1 MKKFVPILLAVLLA
15 LSAAGCKGGTSP
27 SSASG
32 TASSAGS
39 SAGASGESSAS
50 SASANSAV
58 ASAAASQAAT
68 TPAKQNA
75 DDKDYS
81 IKSEKYENDLK
92 KPTVVAGYPQ
102 LAKNGT
108 DFGAV
113 NNLLKTTALQTIT
126 AKGSSLTKMRV
137 SDYVMFR
144 GKDFLSVV
152 FKESYTIGGA
162 SSSGI
167 RVVNYDLKNSKALS
181 AGDMVTE
188 NNALVSALRAAVQ
201 KKLGQRDAAAVTDD
215 MLRAGI
221 KNGLFYVDRIG
232 IGFYIPDPQKQGD
245 FVQLSVK
252 YEDTSSFRTGNA
264 AWKYLVG

>member
-15 LSAAGCKGGTSP
+15 LSTAGCKGGTP
-27 SSASG
+27 SSSSSTG

-39 SAGASGESSAS
+39 SAGSAAGASSGSSAS
-50 SASANSAV
+50 SAA

-81 IKSEKYENDLK
+81 IKSEKYENTLK

-137 SDYVMFR
+137 SNYVMFR

-152 FKESYTIGGA
+152 YKESYTVGGA
-162 SSSGI
+162 SSTGI
-167 RVVNYDLKNSKALS
+167 RVVNYDLKNNKALS
-181 AGDMVTE
+181 AGDMVTD

-221 KNGLFYVDRIG
+221 KKGLFYVDRIG
-232 IGFYIPDPQKQGD
+232 IGFYIPDPQKQGN
-245 FVQLSVK
+245 FIQLSVK

>member
-1 MKKFVPILLAVLLA
+1 MKKLVPILLAVLLA
-15 LSAAGCKGGTSP
+15 LSAAGCNGGTP
-27 SSASG
+27 SASSSTG

-39 SAGASGESSAS
+39 SAGSAAGASSGSSAS
-50 SASANSAV
+50 SAA

-108 DFGAV
+108 DYGEV

-137 SDYVMFR
+137 SNYVMFR

-152 FKESYTIGGA
+152 FKETYTIGGT
-162 SSSGI
+162 SSTGI
-167 RVVNYDLKNSKALS
+167 RIVNYDLKNRKAVS
-181 AGDMVTE
+181 TSDMVTN
-188 NNALVSALRAAVQ
+188 NNALVSALRTAAQ
-201 KKLGQRDAAAVTDD
+201 KKLGERDAAAVTDD

-221 KNGLFYVDRIG
+221 KTGLFYVDRIG
-232 IGFYIPDPQKQGD
+232 VGFYIPDPKKPGD
-245 FVQLSVK
+245 FIQLSVK

-264 AWKYLVG
+264 AWKCLVG